1 MLMEGRVRWD
11 ELVLNVPLMSK
22 ARPRS
27 MAGRSVPYMPPAYK
41 KWKKEVRA
49 QMAEWWVDEP
59 LELVYLVRMTFKGP
73 QRQDLDNLLGAVLD
87 AGNNLIW
94 KDDRVSVISRL
105 VGEHQKAKTTE
116 QQIVLKLI
124 YPDK

>member
-1 MLMEGRVRWD
+1 MLMEGPVRTN
-11 ELVLNVPLMSK
+11 ELVLNVPLMS
-22 ARPRS
+22 RPAPDQWRAVPFLHA
-27 MAGRSVPYMPPAYK
+27 AGIQEME
-41 KWKKEVRA
+41 KEVRA

-87 AGNNLIW
+87 AGNDLIW

>member
-1 MLMEGRVRWD
+1 MLMEGPVRTN

-59 LELVYLVRMTFKGP
+59 LELVYLVRMTFKGH
-73 QRQDLDNLLGAVLD
+73 
-87 AGNNLIW
+87 
-94 KDDRVSVISRL
+94 S
-105 VGEHQKAKTTE
+105 AKTWTTSWARFWT
-116 QQIVLKLI
+116 QATT
-124 YPDK
+124 

>member
-1 MLMEGRVRWD
+1 MLMEGPVQTS

-27 MAGRSVPYMPPAYK
+27 CGRSFLMPPAYK

-59 LELVYLVRMTFKGP
+59 LELVYLVRMTSKARARISTICSGP
-73 QRQDLDNLLGAVLD
+73 SLMRGTPDLEGRP
-87 AGNNLIW
+87 G
-94 KDDRVSVISRL
+94 
-105 VGEHQKAKTTE
+105 VGDQPIGWEHQKAKTTE